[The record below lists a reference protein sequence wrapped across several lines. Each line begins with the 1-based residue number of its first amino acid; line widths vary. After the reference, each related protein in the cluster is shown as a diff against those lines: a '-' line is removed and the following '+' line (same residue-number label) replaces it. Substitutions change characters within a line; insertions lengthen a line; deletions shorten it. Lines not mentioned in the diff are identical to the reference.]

1 MGTPSANPY
10 AQLFLGFRSLAVKI
24 FIFVVMA
31 ALLAWALGG
40 TLWPRP
46 QVRTVGES
54 VTTSGGQ
61 FSLVVRT
68 GEGHGAAF
76 ALAKVQEN
84 GHLEIAIPVEGQPLW
99 HFALPP
105 VASGNEFALA
115 YRSGV
120 NWRIYLHSQQKT
132 IAVANQADAAEWLR
146 SFAVGSSSGTSSS
159 ASAGPN

>member
-46 QVRTVGES
+46 QVRTVGET

-61 FSLVVRT
+61 YSLVVRT

-84 GHLEIAIPVEGQPLW
+84 GRLEIAIPVEGQPLW

-105 VASGNEFALA
+105 VASGNGLALA

-120 NWRIYLHSQQKT
+120 HWRIYLHGEEKT
-132 IAVANQADAAEWLR
+132 FAVANQVDAAAWLQA
-146 SFAVGSSSGTSSS
+146 FADGRTPAASSS
-159 ASAGPN
+159 ASATPN